1 MARCI
6 FCKANIEKG
15 TGKIFVMKDGR
26 AIDLCSNKCEKNMFK
41 LGKKNTEL
49 KWVTKKSEAEKKKE
63 LIEEEI
69 EASSKEEEAPK
80 KEKGKK

>member
-6 FCKANIEKG
+6 FCRTNIEKG

-26 AIDLCSNKCEKNMFK
+26 TIDFCSNKCEKNMIK

-49 KWVTKKSEAEKKKE
+49 KWITKKSEKEKKEE
-63 LIEEEI
+63 LIEELE
-69 EASSKEEEAPK
+69 ESSKEEEKPK
-80 KEKGKK
+80 PKGKEK